1 MRRLAQTLLLWL
13 VVWGLLLLLLGIG
26 VVGFVAR

>member
-13 VVWGLLLLLLGIG
+13 IVWGLLLLLLGIG